1 MAQEDRE
8 QEAGAKRIVV
18 GIDDSANARAA
29 LRWALDNAAPRDEI
43 VAVHAWHLPVMGG
56 FEMALTDPAPFEAG
70 AEKLLA
76 DVVADVVSGDDESD
90 RIRCVTRSGASTEVV
105 LAEAADADLLVVGA
119 RGHGGFTGLLLGSVT
134 STLMHHTPCPTV
146 VVPVPDRVTV

>member
-1 MAQEDRE
+1 M
-8 QEAGAKRIVV
+8 V

-29 LRWALDNAAPRDEI
+29 LRWALDNTDPQDEI

-76 DVVADVVSGDDESD
+76 DVVADVVTGDEERG
-90 RIRCVTRSGASTEVV
+90 RIRGVTRSGSGTEVV
-105 LAEAADADLLVVGA
+105 LAEAVDADLLVVGA
-119 RGHGGFTGLLLGSVT
+119 RGHGGFAGLLLGSVT
-134 STLMHHTPCPTV
+134 STLMHHTLCPTV
-146 VVPVPDRVTV
+146 VVPVPDRGSGV